1 MKLLL
6 LEPQGPEHHPTVE
19 ALRKS
24 GVGALYA
31 RSTKDAEWI
40 LKTHGDSLDAI
51 VVHESAQE
59 WVEGKRADGKHS
71 AMAYILASQK
81 MTARDFLKHQNGK
94 NAANAYI
101 ASPIQVAELQSKL
114 KKILKFQ
121 EPERTNVRTGVH
133 HSPKSSGGL
142 ALEEVS
148 GQLSLPVL
156 PKSTIQF
163 EAPEQTH
170 ARVHEVVDE
179 GRTKVI
185 QLAPVLEPEPVV
197 TIAPVQVA
205 APQADQEGT
214 KIIDLH
220 SQVIQ
225 PQPAEDV
232 TSASRPSPAAQ
243 SDQDFEFDDLKEF
256 KVENIV
262 PDRLLEPLVFSQDV
276 AASPDQETLRKY
288 LNLREQDISV
298 MTGKLKAYQDRTEK
312 LEAALKAE
320 RAKNIEFQQLTQMQ
334 EERLET
340 YDKEK
345 EIEIAMVLS
354 RADELEREL
363 RQKNEKASG
372 LDAKLRQA
380 KSEID
385 RVKERIRLD
394 IRRIRVREKE
404 LENQLEVLKKDS
416 ERLIAS
422 RDEKVL
428 ELKRKLDV
436 MEFNMELLQ
445 EQLAGE
451 KHSAEI
457 LRQKLKD
464 AAQAMRQAGGF
475 LEEAS

>member
-51 VVHESAQE
+51 VVHETAQE
-59 WVEGKRADGKHS
+59 WVEAKRADGKQS

-81 MTARDFLKHQNGK
+81 MTPRDFLKHQNGK

-101 ASPIQVAELQSKL
+101 AAPIQAAELQGKL
-114 KKILKFQ
+114 KKILNFS
-121 EPERTNVRTGVH
+121 EPERTNVRATTSA
-133 HSPKSSGGL
+133 SPRSSSGL

-148 GQLSLPVL
+148 GQLALPVL

-163 EAPEQTH
+163 DAPEQTH
-170 ARVHEVVDE
+170 ARVYEAPPDE

-185 QLAPVLEPEPVV
+185 QLTPILEP
-197 TIAPVQVA
+197 APA
-205 APQADQEGT
+205 AAEEGT

-225 PQPAEDV
+225 PQPFEDV
-232 TSASRPSPAAQ
+232 TSASNPVPAPKEQ
-243 SDQDFEFDDLKEF
+243 ELVFDDLKEF

-262 PDRLLEPLVFSQDV
+262 PDQLLEPIVFSQET
-276 AASPDQETLRKY
+276 ASSPDQETLRKY

-298 MTGKLKAYQDRTEK
+298 MTGKLKAYQDRTGK
-312 LEAALKAE
+312 LEAALQAE
-320 RAKNIEFQQLTQMQ
+320 RAKNLEFQQLTRMQ
-334 EERLET
+334 EQRLET

-345 EIEIAMVLS
+345 EIEIAMVLL
-354 RADELEREL
+354 RAEDLEREL
-363 RQKNEKASG
+363 RQKNEKAG
-372 LDAKLRQA
+372 ALDARLRQA
-380 KSEID
+380 KSEIE

-416 ERLIAS
+416 ERLISA

-445 EQLAGE
+445 EQLAEE
-451 KHSAEI
+451 KHSAEN

-464 AAQAMRQAGGF
+464 AALAMRQAGGF